1 MKNHSIA
8 TLVVLATLVAGCN
21 QLRSRDTSVGASADQ
36 STTTGKSTMP
46 EGSRYQTSSNETQ
59 H

>member
-1 MKNHSIA
+1 MKNHSIL
-8 TLVVLATLVAGCN
+8 TLVVLGMLLAGCN
-21 QLRSRDTSVGASADQ
+21 QLRSKETSVGASTDQ
-36 STTTGKSTMP
+36 NTTTGKSTMP